1 MKGYH
6 LNMRI
11 SIKLENTNED
21 ILKNMAEWF
30 VKSRKM
36 LPAFICLN
44 GEVGVGKT
52 TFARYVAN
60 YVDSSIN
67 FSSPTYSIV
76 NIYNTNIVSMYHF
89 DLYRITLDD
98 YEWILEYFEEQQ
110 ALFLIEWSNLHP
122 ELLEDLQIFEILIE
136 YVEDSEKRNITI
148 TFDDVYRD
156 TVGGWINSEGFV
168 FEECNITTDH
178 IIS

>member
-1 MKGYH
+1 
-6 LNMRI
+6 MRI
-11 SIKLENTNED
+11 SIKIENTTED

-30 VKSRKM
+30 VENRKM

-52 TFARYVAN
+52 AFARYVAN
-60 YVDSSIN
+60 YVDPSIN

-76 NIYNTNIVSMYHF
+76 NIYNTNKVSMYHF

-98 YEWILEYFEEQQ
+98 YEWIFEYFEEQQ

-122 ELLEDLQIFEILIE
+122 ELLEGLQIFEILIE
-136 YVEDSEKRNITI
+136 YAEESDKRKITI
-148 TFDDVYRD
+148 SFDDMYREI
-156 TVGGWINSEGFV
+156 VGGWINNESFV
-168 FEECNITTDH
+168 FEECDIATDN